1 MVFKKPIFRYGY
13 SYIKVFRLTFALIIA
28 YSLKNLVI
36 INQKKIT
43 TAIILISFLTLS
55 TKQFNRINK
64 DFNTDYL
71 NKPWQNIFHILRRI
85 TK

>member
-1 MVFKKPIFRYGY
+1 MVILFICIVIWFLKAPIFRYGY
-13 SYIKVFRLTFALIIA
+13 SYIVSFLALTFALIIA

-43 TAIILISFLTLS
+43 TAIILISVLTLS
-55 TKQFNRINK
+55 AKQFNRINK

-71 NKPWQNIFHILRRI
+71 NKPG
-85 TK
+85 